1 MPSVCYAQLKK
12 YDIIVYM
19 IYNERRTH
27 TMLKL
32 SKEPFGE
39 KGNRFNYILKDTR
52 TGLSL
57 QVKPSFVRDYKTLE
71 ALTILNEEENK
82 NQ

>member
-1 MPSVCYAQLKK
+1 
-12 YDIIVYM
+12 
-19 IYNERRTH
+19 
-27 TMLKL
+27 MLKL

-39 KGNRFNYILKDTR
+39 KQNRFNYILKDTR

-71 ALTILNEEENK
+71 ALTILNEEETLK

>member
-1 MPSVCYAQLKK
+1 
-12 YDIIVYM
+12 
-19 IYNERRTH
+19 
-27 TMLKL
+27 MLKL
-32 SKEPFGE
+32 SKQPFGE
-39 KGNRFNYILKDTR
+39 KENRFNYILKDSK

-57 QVKPSFVRDYKTLE
+57 QIKPSFVRDYKTLE